1 MGLLKRVISGMLS
14 LVLAVSVMQFPILSV
29 YAEGEPTTAGTD
41 EGLNQS
47 DTAAGNAGGSA
58 GDWAEKNSFAV

>member
-1 MGLLKRVISGMLS
+1 MGLFKRVISGMLS
-14 LVLAVSVMQFPILSV
+14 LVLAVSVIQFPILSV

-47 DTAAGNAGGSA
+47 DTAAGSAGGAAFLCLKTSA
-58 GDWAEKNSFAV
+58 NTP